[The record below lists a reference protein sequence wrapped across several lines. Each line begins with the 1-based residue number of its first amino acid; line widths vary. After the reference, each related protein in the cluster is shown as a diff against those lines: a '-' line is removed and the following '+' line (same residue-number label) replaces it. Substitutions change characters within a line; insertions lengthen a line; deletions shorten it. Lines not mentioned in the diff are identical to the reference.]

1 VARLLGGPAFITP
14 LLSGG
19 VIPSMLSTLSSS
31 DGPVWLIR
39 PILTTLNAIAE
50 RLPLQN
56 DNWPRGN
63 KLSDLIFTP
72 EYIGLF
78 PRIISLNSSSR
89 AAQESINLTAS
100 LISRL
105 CTEESQKAALANCGA
120 LDALALK
127 LAAFVVSQGFVLPGA
142 DDHLGESGALSAIPS
157 PAPAGLRLSL
167 IMRAIAVI
175 IGPSTWRA
183 EHFLSSPGIVT
194 VFPKHSPQFSPSDIK
209 KAPWGS
215 TYLSGY
221 AVPRQIPANPIDSIL
236 PAVPH
241 VQTKASTHFPPLV
254 PQGSFNKRRPSYLET
269 SSSEEEENA
278 IIPWLFHVIRDQ
290 SGMTRL
296 MAARLVTVLF
306 RAGLAKKQRLSMLS
320 YLLVPILLR
329 MLDKEYDMKDE
340 EDPEYD
346 GLIPTT
352 LRMKEEAPAVLATL
366 VMDKEELQKHAVEG
380 TAIKKLSQLL
390 KETYNPVPDSSRI
403 MWHADGEHQRASGE
417 TQAQLQ
423 LGPPGISPL
432 VAHVVRY
439 RENILVALAALAPDK
454 DEYRKGICDNGVV
467 SYIID
472 ALKPRNVSSTEDPS
486 NVKNTAADGNP
497 VPTILAACG
506 AARMLTRSVSVLRT
520 SLIDAGVAVPLFE
533 LIKHQD
539 VEVQIAATAVIC
551 NLALDFSPMKEVRRY
566 FGILLLVC
574 FLIGS
579 WTHELIIL
587 GHYFCRHSSCP
598 LQPCPFSSHQAS
610 TGVIMGT

>member
-1 VARLLGGPAFITP
+1 
-14 LLSGG
+14 
-19 VIPSMLSTLSSS
+19 M
-31 DGPVWLIR
+31 
-39 PILTTLNAIAE
+39 
-50 RLPLQN
+50 QN
-56 DNWPRGN
+56 EDWPQEN
-63 KLSDLIFTP
+63 KLAELIFTP

-78 PRIISLNSSSR
+78 PRIFSLNSSSR
-89 AAQESINLTAS
+89 ASQESINLTAG
-100 LISRL
+100 LITRL
-105 CTEESQKAALANCGA
+105 CTEETQKSALASCGA

-127 LAAFVVSQGFVLPGA
+127 LASFVVSQGFVLPGA
-142 DDHLGESGALSAIPS
+142 EDHLGEPGALSAIPP
-157 PAPAGLRLSL
+157 PAPSGLRLSL

-175 IGPSTWRA
+175 IEPSAWRA

-194 VFPKHSPQFSPSDIK
+194 VFPKHTPQFSPTDIK

-236 PAVPH
+236 PAVPQ
-241 VQTKASTHFPPLV
+241 VQTKASTNFPPLV

-329 MLDKEYDMKDE
+329 MFDKEYDMKDE
-340 EDPEYD
+340 EDPQYD

-380 TAIKKLSQLL
+380 DAIKKLSQLL
-390 KETYNPVPDSSRI
+390 KETYNPVPDTPRA
-403 MWHADGEHQRASGE
+403 MWHADGEHHRASGE

-423 LGPPGISPL
+423 LGPPGISPI

-439 RENILVALAALAPDK
+439 RENILRALAALAPDK
-454 DEYRKGICDNGVV
+454 DEYRKVICNNGVV
-467 SYIID
+467 TYIID
-472 ALKPRNVSSTEDPS
+472 ALKPRNVSSAEDPS
-486 NVKNTAADGNP
+486 HVKNTAVDGNP

-520 SLIDAGVAVPLFE
+520 SLIDAGVAAPLFE
-533 LIKHQD
+533 LIKHPD

-551 NLALDFSPMKEVRRY
+551 NLALDFSPMKEVHGPSISLTTV
-566 FGILLLVC
+566 FS
-574 FLIGS
+574 FLTT
-579 WTHELIIL
+579 WRLTD
-587 GHYFCRHSSCP
+587 F
-598 LQPCPFSSHQAS
+598 F
-610 TGVIMGT
+610 